1 ASEAH
6 ILLLPLQKTSYERR
20 ANAPSN
26 LIITRAAFIMVV
38 VALLYAIP
46 GIWSD
51 EQTNAWE
58 EITDA
63 IHSTK
68 SCIFLQVWAPGRAAM
83 PEHLHVHR

>member
-1 ASEAH
+1 
-6 ILLLPLQKTSYERR
+6 LPLQKTSYERR

-51 EQTNAWE
+51 KQTNAWE
-58 EITDA
+58 EITDPVNV
-63 IHSTK
+63 TK
-68 SCIFLQVWAPGRAAM
+68 SSIFLRLWAPGRAAR